1 VRGDG
6 SISSRSSQVFSVLV
20 WDVFALTI
28 FVALG
33 KAEVNDVDVITGR
46 LCASNQEIIRLDIS
60 MDNSLLMHLLDSL
73 NQLDAN

>member
-1 VRGDG
+1 MRGDG